1 MGGGQRGGT
10 NEDIGGIGFNALT
23 PPSATGTPVAGTA
36 VLNINAD
43 LVDIEG
49 LLRSGATYQYLYNG
63 VFNPIN
69 FQNGTLT
76 PNPVSFARFK
86 KVSFNNTDAIRFVAT
101 TPPLSQPRP

>member
-63 VFNPIN
+63 VFNPTT

-76 PNPVSFARFK
+76 PNPLFLSHFTTVLLNNNGLIPLVAR
-86 KVSFNNTDAIRFVAT
+86 T
-101 TPPLSQPRP
+101 TRLSRAST